1 MNIIICGLK
10 GTGKTTLCKE
20 VEREL
25 GFTYINDYTI
35 CDDLLNKYSLLSFIE
50 NRDNYVIDMHYS
62 LTPKKL
68 KKLNNCI
75 TYVLGF
81 ASVSEDKLLEAFNS
95 KNENVTPK
103 QIKRKIKLSLK
114 FKKQCEKHGV
124 TFVDI
129 NRDRNEIINQLLT
142 EIASKVKEPKV

>member
-20 VEREL
+20 IERNY

-35 CDDLLNKYSLLSFIE
+35 CDDLLNKFSLISFIE
-50 NRDNYVIDMHYS
+50 NRNNYVIDLNYS

-68 KKLNNCI
+68 SKLKNCI
-75 TYVLGF
+75 VYVLGF
-81 ASVSEDKLLEAFNS
+81 ATVKEDVLFNLFNQKSEE
-95 KNENVTPK
+95 VTLK
-103 QIKRKIKLSLK
+103 QIKHKIKLSLK
-114 FKKQCEKHGV
+114 FKKQCEKHNV

-129 NRDRNEIINQLLT
+129 NKDRNEIINSILD
-142 EIASKVKEPKV
+142 EINNKIKNQG

>member
-20 VEREL
+20 IEREL
-25 GFTYINDYTI
+25 NYTYINDYTI

-50 NRDNYVIDMHYS
+50 NRDNYCIDLHYS
-62 LTPKKL
+62 LSPKKL
-68 KKLNNCI
+68 SKLHNCI
-75 TYVLGF
+75 VYVLGF
-81 ASVSEDKLLEAFNS
+81 ASAKEDVLYNLFNKNSEEETSL
-95 KNENVTPK
+95 K

-114 FKKQCEKHGV
+114 FKKQCEKFGV

-129 NRDRNEIINQLLT
+129 NRDRNEIINQILD
-142 EIASKVKEPKV
+142 EINNKLKG